1 MGTEDAG
8 RLLLATLAWV
18 ALSSHGLPR
27 DTRTPHQRCPSSP
40 NTSVKRTDALS
51 PRDVLSSRPPRQ
63 RTSLSSSPSPSPS
76 TREIGITALLP
87 LSLLRVKLK
96 QSIYILHLGTACRT
110 DLGTACRTDL
120 GTACRTDLGTDGGR
134 LFITRYS
141 VLLLHIL
148 RLVHLFFLFVLSH
161 FNRLEAEMCRWE
173 RIATAAKIRE
183 RNCL

>member
-1 MGTEDAG
+1 MG
-8 RLLLATLAWV
+8 
-18 ALSSHGLPR
+18 
-27 DTRTPHQRCPSSP
+27 
-40 NTSVKRTDALS
+40 
-51 PRDVLSSRPPRQ
+51 

-76 TREIGITALLP
+76 TREIGFTALLP

-96 QSIYILHLGTACRT
+96 PSIYILH
-110 DLGTACRTDL
+110 L

-161 FNRLEAEMCRWE
+161 FNRLEAEMCHWE

>member
-51 PRDVLSSRPPRQ
+51 PRDVLSSRTSRPPRQ

-87 LSLLRVKLK
+87 LSPLRVKLK
-96 QSIYILHLGTACRT
+96 PSIYILHLGTACRT
-110 DLGTACRTDL
+110 DLGTAFGQISGQMGAD
-120 GTACRTDLGTDGGR
+120 
-134 LFITRYS
+134 Y
-141 VLLLHIL
+141 LLRAI
-148 RLVHLFFLFVLSH
+148 LFFCYIFCVSSIYSSSLSSLISTS
-161 FNRLEAEMCRWE
+161 RG
-173 RIATAAKIRE
+173 
-183 RNCL
+183 

>member
-27 DTRTPHQRCPSSP
+27 DTRTPRQRCPSSP

-51 PRDVLSSRPPRQ
+51 PRDVLSSRTSRPPRQ
-63 RTSLSSSPSPSPS
+63 LTSLSSSPSPSPS

-96 QSIYILHLGTACRT
+96 PSIYILH
-110 DLGTACRTDL
+110 LGTACRTDL

-148 RLVHLFFLFVLSH
+148 RLVHLFFLYVLSH
-161 FNRLEAEMCRWE
+161 LNVSRLRCVIWNESRRRE
-173 RIATAAKIRE
+173 KIVRE
-183 RNCL
+183 IVCN

>member
-18 ALSSHGLPR
+18 ALSSHGLPK

-51 PRDVLSSRPPRQ
+51 PRDVLSSTTSRPPRQ

-87 LSLLRVKLK
+87 LSPLRVKLK
-96 QSIYILHLGTACRT
+96 PSIYILHLGTAW
-110 DLGTACRTDL
+110 
-120 GTACRTDLGTDGGR
+120 GR

-161 FNRLEAEMCRWE
+161 FNRLEAEMCHWE

>member
-40 NTSVKRTDALS
+40 NTSVKRTDALP
-51 PRDVLSSRPPRQ
+51 PRDVLSSRTSRLPRQ

-96 QSIYILHLGTACRT
+96 PSIYILHLGTACRT

-120 GTACRTDLGTDGGR
+120 GTAFGQISGQMGADYLLHAI
-134 LFITRYS
+134 LFFCYIFCVSSIYSSSMSSLSLSLSRYS
-141 VLLLHIL
+141 
-148 RLVHLFFLFVLSH
+148 RFTPMS
-161 FNRLEAEMCRWE
+161 
-173 RIATAAKIRE
+173 
-183 RNCL
+183 

>member
-18 ALSSHGLPR
+18 ALSSHGLRR

-51 PRDVLSSRPPRQ
+51 PRDVLSSRTSRPPRQ

-76 TREIGITALLP
+76 TREIGEFKLQLNKSITALLP
-87 LSLLRVKLK
+87 LSPLRVKLK
-96 QSIYILHLGTACRT
+96 PSIYILHLGTACRT

-120 GTACRTDLGTDGGR
+120 GTAFGQISGQMGADYLLRAI
-134 LFITRYS
+134 LFFCYIFCVSSIYSSSMSSLSLSLSRYS
-141 VLLLHIL
+141 
-148 RLVHLFFLFVLSH
+148 RFTPMS
-161 FNRLEAEMCRWE
+161 
-173 RIATAAKIRE
+173 
-183 RNCL
+183 

>member
-40 NTSVKRTDALS
+40 NTSVKRTDALL
-51 PRDVLSSRPPRQ
+51 PRDVLSSRTSRPPRQ

-96 QSIYILHLGTACRT
+96 PSIYILGK
-110 DLGTACRTDL
+110 ACRTDL

-161 FNRLEAEMCRWE
+161 FNRLEAEMCHWE